1 MQTPMPASSPA
12 SPATAAHDLHQ
23 QATLWLVLS
32 LTSALF
38 CASLCLGVGGAV
50 FCYLARQSAQHGL
63 LADAEAKLKWGKILT
78 IVGSILGIITTSL
91 SLIFR

>member
-1 MQTPMPASSPA
+1 MQTPGSPPAA
-12 SPATAAHDLHQ
+12 QATPSQELHRE
-23 QATLWLVLS
+23 ATLWLVLS

-50 FCYLARQSAQHGL
+50 FCYLAMQAVDHGL

-78 IVGSILGIITTSL
+78 IVGSVLGIITTTL

>member
-1 MQTPMPASSPA
+1 MQTDA
-12 SPATAAHDLHQ
+12 SPPAPQAPAAQEIHQ

-32 LTSALF
+32 LTSSLF

-50 FCYLARQSAQHGL
+50 FCYLAMQSAGHGL

-78 IVGSILGIITTSL
+78 IVGSVLGIITTSL